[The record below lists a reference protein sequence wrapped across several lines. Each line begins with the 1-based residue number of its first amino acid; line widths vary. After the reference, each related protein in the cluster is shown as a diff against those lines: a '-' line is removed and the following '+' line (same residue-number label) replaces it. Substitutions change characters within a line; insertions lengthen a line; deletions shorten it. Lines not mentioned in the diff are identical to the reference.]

1 VKRLLILVEGPTEER
16 FVKLVVSPH
25 LLSRS
30 VIVVPRILL
39 TKRIDSGPNF
49 KGGVTSWNQIKRDLR
64 NLLGDTNA
72 AGITTLIDYYG
83 LPGDVPG
90 MSTRK
95 GSPLARVEH
104 VEKAIAGHFSDRR
117 LRPFLMLHEFEAMLF
132 TNIEKWEHRF
142 DDAAA
147 IARLKNDVAGLEPEG
162 INETP
167 QGAPSKRILRRLR
180 EAYEKP
186 FHGPDALNDIGLDA
200 IRDACPHFAAWL
212 IWADSLTADDEEAG
226 GSARA
231 DVASATDGTN
241 DLDGKQDDDKTAKS
255 KRRKRRLR
263 STR

>member
-1 VKRLLILVEGPTEER
+1 MKRLLILVEGPTEER
-16 FVKLVVSPH
+16 FVKLVVSDH

-39 TKRIDSGPNF
+39 TKRVDSGPNF
-49 KGGVTSWNQIKRDLR
+49 KGGVTNWNQIKRDLR

-83 LPGDVPG
+83 LPKDVPG

-95 GSPLARVEH
+95 GSPMASVAH

-147 IARLKNDVAGLEPEG
+147 IARLKNDVDGLKPEE
-162 INETP
+162 INETS
-167 QGAPSKRILRRLR
+167 QTAPSKRILRRLKD
-180 EAYEKP
+180 YEKP
-186 FHGPDALNDIGLDA
+186 FHGPDALKDIGLDA

-212 IWADSLTADDEEAG
+212 TWAESLAADDDEVG
-226 GSARA
+226 GNARA
-231 DVASATDGTN
+231 EVASETDSTE
-241 DLDGKQDDDKTAKS
+241 DPEGKSDDDKDATS

>member
-16 FVKLVVSPH
+16 FVKLVVRDH
-25 LLSRS
+25 MLSRS

-49 KGGVTSWNQIKRDLR
+49 KGGVTNWNQIKRDLR

-83 LPGDVPG
+83 LPKDVPG

-95 GSPLARVEH
+95 GSPMARVAH
-104 VEKAIAGHFSDRR
+104 VEKAIADHFNDRR
-117 LRPFLMLHEFEAMLF
+117 FRPFLMLHEFEAMLF
-132 TNIEKWEHRF
+132 TNIKKWEHRF

-147 IARLKNDVAGLEPEG
+147 IARLKNDVAGLEPED

-167 QGAPSKRILRRLR
+167 QSAPSKRILRRLKD
-180 EAYEKP
+180 YEKP
-186 FHGPDALNDIGLDA
+186 LHGPDALKDIGLDA

-212 IWADSLTADDEEAG
+212 TWAESLAAD
-226 GSARA
+226 AR
-231 DVASATDGTN
+231 
-241 DLDGKQDDDKTAKS
+241 
-255 KRRKRRLR
+255 
-263 STR
+263 

>member
-16 FVKLVVSPH
+16 FVNLVISGH
-25 LLSRS
+25 LLARS
-30 VIVVPRILL
+30 VIAIPRILL
-39 TKRIDSGPNF
+39 TKRVVSGPNF
-49 KGGVTSWNQIKRDLR
+49 KGGVTNWNQIKRDLR

-83 LPGDVPG
+83 LPRDVPG

-95 GSPLARVEH
+95 GPPMARVER
-104 VEKAIAGHFSDRR
+104 VEKAIAAHFNDRR

-132 TNIEKWEHRF
+132 TNIKKWEHRF

-147 IARLKNDVAGLEPEG
+147 IARLKNDVAGLEPED

-167 QGAPSKRILRRLR
+167 QSAPSKRILHRLKD
-180 EAYEKP
+180 YEKP
-186 FHGPDALNDIGLDA
+186 FHGPDALKDIGLDA

-212 IWADSLTADDEEAG
+212 TWAEGLAAHDDEADADAQAEIASEV
-226 GSARA
+226 GS
-231 DVASATDGTN
+231 N
-241 DLDGKQDDDKTAKS
+241 DDQDNDKNAVS

-263 STR
+263 ATR